1 MLPQLRAFFNQH
13 INREHEAG
21 ASDPEHDIRL
31 ATAALLLEVGKA
43 DFSMNEQESRHI
55 ADLVGTL
62 FELETEETE
71 TLLQLAE
78 EEIKD
83 ATSLHAFTSLINEH
97 WTASDKVKIMQ
108 HLWEVAY
115 ADGELDKHERHLLR
129 KLAGLLYIPQSDYIA
144 TKIKAKQM
152 SNTQ

>member
-43 DFSMNEQESRHI
+43 DFSMSEQESRHI
-55 ADLVGTL
+55 ADLVETL
-62 FELETEETE
+62 FELEAHETE

-78 EEIKD
+78 EEIQD

-97 WTASDKVKIMQ
+97 WTATDKIKIME
-108 HLWEVAY
+108 HLWAVAY

-129 KLAGLLYIPQSDYIA
+129 KLAGLLYIPQNDYIA
-144 TKIKAKQM
+144 TKIRAEHKSKAQ
-152 SNTQ
+152 

>member
-21 ASDPEHDIRL
+21 ISDPEHDIRL

-43 DFSMNEQESRHI
+43 DFSMSEQESRRI
-55 ADLVGTL
+55 SDLVGEL
-62 FELETEETE
+62 FELETDETE
-71 TLLQLAE
+71 TLLLLAE

-83 ATSLHAFTSLINEH
+83 ATSLHAFTSLVNKH
-97 WTASDKVKIMQ
+97 WSAGDRVKIME

-115 ADGELDKHERHLLR
+115 ADGELDKHERHILR
-129 KLAGLLYIPQSDYIA
+129 KLAGLLYIPQNDYIA
-144 TKIKAKQM
+144 AKIRAEQKSK
-152 SNTQ
+152 S

>member
-1 MLPQLRAFFNQH
+1 MLPQLRTFFNQH

-21 ASDPEHDIRL
+21 VSDPEHDIRL

-43 DFSMNEQESRHI
+43 DFSMEEKESRHI
-55 ADLVGTL
+55 AELVRTL
-62 FELETEETE
+62 FDLETEETE

-83 ATSLHAFTSLINEH
+83 ATSLHGFTSLINAH
-97 WTASDKVKIMQ
+97 WTATDKVKIME

-129 KLAGLLYIPQSDYIA
+129 KLAGLLYIPQNDYIA
-144 TKIKAKQM
+144 AKIRAETKSK
-152 SNTQ
+152 TR

>member
-1 MLPQLRAFFNQH
+1 MLPQLRAFFDQH

-21 ASDPEHDIRL
+21 VSDPEHDIRL

-43 DFSMNEQESRHI
+43 DFSMSEQESRHI
-55 ADLVGTL
+55 ADLVGEL
-62 FELETEETE
+62 FELETDETE

-97 WTASDKVKIMQ
+97 WTASDKVKIME
-108 HLWEVAY
+108 HLWQAAY

-129 KLAGLLYIPQSDYIA
+129 KLSGLLYIPQNDYIA
-144 TKIKAKQM
+144 AKIRAEQKSAMQ
-152 SNTQ
+152 